1 MLRRAK
7 AGVPSTSEVDVAGV
21 EIRGASTVILSEAP
35 FLCRVEGTRMAQP
48 SAIAAPRLA
57 KGQLL
62 MAGLSHVHVFCDPL
76 LLTGTRPNS
85 KCRRE
90 LVHRTV
96 LSHFN
101 FGNPG
106 NLRHALWD

>member
-1 MLRRAK
+1 
-7 AGVPSTSEVDVAGV
+7 
-21 EIRGASTVILSEAP
+21 
-35 FLCRVEGTRMAQP
+35 MAQP

-62 MAGLSHVHVFCDPL
+62 MVGLSHVHVFCDPL

-85 KCRRE
+85 KRKRE
-90 LVHRTV
+90 LVHRPV
-96 LSHFN
+96 PLHFN

-106 NLRHALWD
+106 KISAMLFGTE